1 MSTGRCPRVC
11 GTRPSIENMEALLS
25 QFTLL
30 ANEAC
35 QDKNFDPSRIED
47 LMKLFEQEAY
57 NSWAAMDGGANVEYE
72 GAEISMREAED
83 YLNSLMNSAMEEFEN
98 SNKELNQKSEAE
110 LQKLVSTAEATK
122 KVSESTGN
130 AMAIG
135 AKKYLDA
142 ALLSATAS
150 MKKTSAGVGWGGG
163 GLSKNS
169 KVHPS

>member
-1 MSTGRCPRVC
+1 
-11 GTRPSIENMEALLS
+11 MEALLS

-35 QDKNFDPSRIED
+35 QDKNFDPSQIED

-57 NSWAAMDGGANVEYE
+57 NSWAAMDAGVNVEYE
-72 GAEISMREAED
+72 DAQISMREAEN
-83 YLNSLMNSAMEEFEN
+83 YLDSFMNSAMKEFEN

-122 KVSESTGN
+122 KVGESIGH
-130 AMAIG
+130 AMTIG
-135 AKKYLDA
+135 AKKYMDA
-142 ALLSATAS
+142 ALLAATAS
-150 MKKTSAGVGWGGG
+150 MKKTSAGLGWGGG
-163 GLSKNS
+163 GLSKTS